1 MPAHTDREPARLPS
15 GPTGPLMALAAFGFY
30 ATHDVLIRI
39 LGETYSVFQIM
50 FYMGLLSFPMLVVI
64 LIRDPHPG
72 TLRATHPWLMTLRT
86 LTMVVSAGGAFYAFT
101 VLPLAQVYVV
111 LFASPLLVTLLAIPL
126 LGERVGLHRGLA
138 VVVGLLGV
146 LVVLR
151 PGAQPITL
159 GHLSAL
165 TAALAGALSGVI
177 SRRIGRDERSAV
189 MLIYPMMANVVIMAA
204 ILPAVYVPMEL
215 SHLAIVGVIA
225 LLALAAMTL
234 TIGAYRRAEAALV
247 APMQYSQ
254 ILWATLYGALLFDE
268 TPNRWTLIGAA
279 LIVGSGLYIVFR
291 ESRRNVSANRPVLRT
306 RLRTE
311 TVAAPR
317 PVLPEEPAFDRAD

>member
-1 MPAHTDREPARLPS
+1 MPAASDREPARLPS

-72 TLRATHPWLMTLRT
+72 TLRAVHPWMMVVRT
-86 LTMVVSAGGAFYAFT
+86 VSMVVSAGGAFYAFT
-101 VLPLAQVYVV
+101 VLPLAQVYAV
-111 LFASPLLVTLLAIPL
+111 LFASPLLVTLLAIPM

-146 LVVLR
+146 MVVLR
-151 PGAQPITL
+151 PGAQAITL

-165 TAALAGALSGVI
+165 TAAAAAALSGVI
-177 SRRIGRDERSAV
+177 SRKIGRDERSAV
-189 MLIYPMMANVVIMAA
+189 MLLYPMMANVVIMAA

-215 SHLAIVGVIA
+215 AHLAVVGVIA
-225 LLALAAMTL
+225 LLALFAMTL

-254 ILWATLYGALLFDE
+254 ILWASVYGALLFDE
-268 TPNRWTLIGAA
+268 TPDRWTVAGAA